1 MQQRRDASADH
12 RDDAD
17 DHDGDDGADA
27 AADLPAGVPAAAHSA
42 QEQQQ
47 QQQANQF
54 RGGRERRPY
63 NRHHSRRADSDSPH
77 HPDNPQVQEP
87 AGDELQGGRD
97 EDVLPGPERGPAGC
111 RGLRPALQRR
121 PEERRQRQQDQQ
133 EAGTDRH

>member
-1 MQQRRDASADH
+1 MQQRRDAPVDN

-17 DHDGDDGADA
+17 DHDGDDGAAGA
-27 AADLPAGVPAAAHSA
+27 AAGVPADIPAGAHSA

-47 QQQANQF
+47 ADQF
-54 RGGRERRPY
+54 RGGRERRPH

-77 HPDNPQVQEP
+77 HPDYPQVQEP

-97 EDVLPGPERGPAGC
+97 EDVLPRPERGPAGR

-133 EAGTDRH
+133 EARTDRH